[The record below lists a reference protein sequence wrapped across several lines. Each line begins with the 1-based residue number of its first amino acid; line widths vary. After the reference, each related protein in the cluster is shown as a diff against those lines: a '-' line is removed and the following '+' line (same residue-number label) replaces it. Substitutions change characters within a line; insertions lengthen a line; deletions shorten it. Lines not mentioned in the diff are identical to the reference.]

1 VPAILDLVAAGYGH
15 AILTRTALAAFGQP
29 GAFSLRPL
37 SQARPLQHPVPRRLG
52 AQAGTPLGKRAMR
65 LLQEL
70 VLSESLDAA
79 AHNKTR

>member
-1 VPAILDLVAAGYGH
+1 MSKPGLSSTLF
-15 AILTRTALAAFGQP
+15 LAVSAHKP
-29 GAFSLRPL
+29 T
-37 SQARPLQHPVPRRLG
+37 
-52 AQAGTPLGKRAMR
+52 TPLGKRAMR